1 MTPMK
6 LNHHTRVSILV
17 IVVAAVLLELNTV
30 VDFVSTRRSFNEQL
44 TVKAQRD
51 LNESHRIARIKEEV
65 ENAVAA
71 ALPEIERQADEVDID
86 TLRQVLRQLS
96 LSQPQIV
103 GVTVGFVPGKAAH
116 GAVGGAAIKSQQAG
130 QDATG
135 GEGLFGLYLYE
146 NGDDMSG
153 DKSMRLVDQR
163 LDIDYTQRPWYAR
176 ALQSDGY
183 WSEPYEGRYT
193 FLLMCSY
200 SLPVRNAAGQ
210 TVAVLAADVP
220 LRELSQMAA
229 QFYDNQQRA
238 ALRNGLLHLLGLLLL
253 GFIVVRAV
261 AHLRRLQAVNAEKER
276 IAGELRVAHDIQQ
289 SMIPKTFPG
298 FPERDDV
305 ELYAT
310 LTPAREVGGDFYDF
324 LIRGDQLFFCIGD
337 VTGKGVPAALLMTV
351 MRSLFRTEAGRAA
364 ENGGA
369 DGSGAATLS
378 QHTGQAAAIVA
389 RMNALL
395 CEEQSSGYFVT
406 MFVGVLH
413 LTTGALDY
421 CNAGHEQP
429 TLGGDPL
436 DIKHNLPVGALSTW
450 HYEGQ
455 QARLHAGDT
464 LFLYTDG
471 LNEARD
477 RHERPLSRRRVL
489 KQARQSSAL
498 SPRQLV
504 ELMSCDAQ
512 RHVGSAEQSDD
523 ITLMAI
529 RWHGGNTLTLRT
541 DGGDLHQLEAF
552 VEAVGSRARLSDH
565 ETPRLRLAVEEA
577 VTNVIRYAHATSIR
591 LDSEVRDGVLHV
603 TLTDDGQPFDPT
615 QAPDVDTTVPADQ
628 RVEGGLGILF
638 MRRMS
643 DALTYRREGERNVL
657 TIKKKISI

>member
-153 DKSMRLVDQR
+153 DKSMRLVEQR